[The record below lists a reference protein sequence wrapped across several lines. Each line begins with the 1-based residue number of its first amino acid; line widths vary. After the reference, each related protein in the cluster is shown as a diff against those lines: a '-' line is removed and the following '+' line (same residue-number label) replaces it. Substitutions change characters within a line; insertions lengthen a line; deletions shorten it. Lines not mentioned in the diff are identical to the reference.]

1 MTGLMGQGPYK
12 QGNEWSGPYA
22 AKAVGGNEVG
32 AGGGGGGEQGPGEH
46 TRWHFV

>member
-12 QGNEWSGPYA
+12 QGNGWSGPYA

-32 AGGGGGGEQGPGEH
+32 AGEGEGVEQGPGEH